1 MLAGGCLLNEAAMA
15 SAFSEEDKFKELEYY
30 TSEMEVI
37 PANQIE
43 NNTDGYSMRGSYS
56 TVVD

>member
-1 MLAGGCLLNEAAMA
+1 MA